1 MKRAVIYVVAL
12 GIVCLGV
19 GVAAGMLIEKKNTTK
34 NLPGIMRGCMLRK
47 HEGRGF
53 PEMGQRGKW
62 GQTRQK
68 KGGADGVL
76 GRLGKELSLSDEQQG
91 SVKEILEQ
99 AKEKVTL
106 ARDEFNTKT
115 TQLKEESNTRIMEV
129 LTPEQQEKY
138 QKIITRM
145 EERKTTMQ
153 ERMKKCKEQ
162 GEFFPQH

>member
-34 NLPGIMRGCMLRK
+34 NLPGMMRGCMLRK
-47 HEGRGF
+47 HDGRGF
-53 PEMGQRGKW
+53 SKMGERGEW
-62 GQTRQK
+62 GQKGQK
-68 KGGADGVL
+68 KSGQDGIL
-76 GRLGKELSLSDEQQG
+76 GHLGKELNLSEQQQD

-106 ARDEFNTKT
+106 ARDEFNTNT
-115 TQLKEESNTRIMEV
+115 TQLKEESNARIMEV

-138 QKIITRM
+138 QEMITRM
-145 EERKTTMQ
+145 EGRKTTMQ
-153 ERMKKCKEQ
+153 ERMKKCKEK